1 MMPPRSKRPSSAASA
16 AIVIGVADRDWLAR
30 AIMSVAGTASSRC
43 AAVRPGSRSCPTGTT
58 IRRSPRDLHLSKGPR
73 CRSSFRKPFDS
84 DGFSLRRRVPSLAN
98 PHAGV
103 YWMMNHIDLSS
114 VLRQTLACDLYS
126 NLVTR
131 PTGAA
136 VRGQIEE
143 ILSDSGPRALTVID
157 FSHVSMIDLSCADE
171 VVAKLLL
178 RYGSED
184 SPQEAYFLFRGVTE
198 HHHDAIEAVLER
210 HELVAALE
218 EADGVRLVGSL
229 SDDEGD
235 PWGAACSPG
244 GGGGGPPGGGAR

>member
-1 MMPPRSKRPSSAASA
+1 M
-16 AIVIGVADRDWLAR
+16 INHV
-30 AIMSVAGTASSRC
+30 
-43 AAVRPGSRSCPTGTT
+43 
-58 IRRSPRDLHLSKGPR
+58 DL
-73 CRSSFRKPFDS
+73 
-84 DGFSLRRRVPSLAN
+84 N
-98 PHAGV
+98 
-103 YWMMNHIDLSS
+103 S

-143 ILSDSGPRALTVID
+143 MLEDSGPRALTVID

-178 RYGSED
+178 RYGADD

-218 EADGVRLVGSL
+218 EDDGVRLIGTL
-229 SDDEGD
+229 SDDERHAWD
-235 PWGAACSPG
+235 AACSLG
-244 GGGGGPPGGGAR
+244 ESGAGADEVAVRMGCGERAAAEVLETLCRRRVMMRVDDRFVAVGTSRDG